1 MERKTYM
8 DEATNTSMTM
18 HSGDV
23 MTSVIP
29 SVTSGSTMTGIQIT
43 PLTSMAQ
50 KRADNMTSRMTTTN
64 MITANNAVGDYF
76 MVFDIL
82 HTPPINP
89 LVPVSGTGV
98 TQDMKNYGMTI
109 AAMSQ
114 YAHSIGMPVSSGIIT
129 AMMDDA
135 SDGIMDGMMGG
146 NPISMTGMGGM
157 GGGMMS
163 SMTSTAGTVGLANA
177 MTTFITGTV
186 NKSGLDTLAMQT
198 LISKLTNS
206 GGTIQ

>member
-1 MERKTYM
+1 
-8 DEATNTSMTM
+8 
-18 HSGDV
+18 
-23 MTSVIP
+23 
-29 SVTSGSTMTGIQIT
+29 
-43 PLTSMAQ
+43 
-50 KRADNMTSRMTTTN
+50 

-89 LVPVSGTGV
+89 LVPGSGTGV

-114 YAHSIGMPVSSGIIT
+114 YAQSIGMPVSSGIIT

-146 NPISMTGMGGM
+146 NPISMAGMGGM

-177 MTTFITGTV
+177 MTTFMTSTV
-186 NKSGLDTLAMQT
+186 NKSGLDALAMET
-198 LISKLTNS
+198 LISKLTYS